1 MAKPLRRAGLP
12 VLATLCGTRMVL
24 ARAPSIARVTA
35 YKHYTTNSSSTVQP
49 DDNPPAAEASRYF
62 GHRTHKK
69 ICPSCGLPNLLPVS
83 RCVACG
89 EAVGDGNIRP
99 VGQHDPLLEAVM
111 VAKPTPKLPSRE
123 GPGLSSPQATEA
135 QSTASRRFTGA
146 KPSRVWHADFD
157 TLVMDCPWPSSTSG
171 HHVLGIIKSSRSY
184 DIRCLNRSH
193 LQQLDNLHAQCV
205 EALRQSLVADKGIP
219 TSLAVELLKQA
230 QFGFRTVTVALE
242 DGTQATVPRPDGID
256 KQWFLPGSQAVCVDD
271 KLGMVTNPEG
281 AVLKFVCIHPDACMP
296 DLCPGLP

>member
-1 MAKPLRRAGLP
+1 MAKPLHCARVP
-12 VLATLCGTRMVL
+12 VLATLCGTSMVL

-35 YKHYTTNSSSTVQP
+35 YKHYTTNSSATVQP

-69 ICPSCGLPNLLPVS
+69 ICSSCGLPNLLPVS

-111 VAKPTPKLPSRE
+111 VAKPTPKLLQE
-123 GPGLSSPQATEA
+123 KGQ
-135 QSTASRRFTGA
+135 ASRHHRPQKLSRLFTGA

-171 HHVLGIIKSSRSY
+171 HHVLGITKSSRSY
-184 DIRCLNRSH
+184 DIRCLNRGH

-205 EALRQSLVADKGIP
+205 EALHQSLVADKGKP
-219 TSLAVELLKQA
+219 TSLAVELLKQT
-230 QFGFRTVTVALE
+230 QFGFRLFAPPYWMTFRAVREALGKHGRIT
-242 DGTQATVPRPDGID
+242 DVSSCLPSSAVVGSIPRGITEAHNVGVRLM
-256 KQWFLPGSQAVCVDD
+256 KGFTSPPGQ
-271 KLGMVTNPEG
+271 G
-281 AVLKFVCIHPDACMP
+281 
-296 DLCPGLP
+296 